1 MDTPRRPWLERIN
14 RPSHMVISYIHP
26 TAWYAWWSRFTQKC
40 AHMRVEFMLH
50 YTTLSN
56 FYFFNRKSR
65 YMWTERRCSEDG
77 EKIPSAKKEVAVSD
91 LAVDMRIGRLMM
103 SRTRDRHSSSIP
115 CSLFSLL
122 AYNIYT
128 PAPPYVSHYPS
139 PRSSLYIFPY
149 FIFDI
154 SFVLYISLAFQTEQ
168 STQITFLPQVS
179 IFDQIQNVCTYH
191 NSQWWCQDPQNW
203 VWSWWVLLGSW
214 HKGYHKV
221 HHLLTSHCLSLLRRH
236 HPLRQGMRWASR
248 LSLEDRV
255 HLHWLCSNVQKQ

>member
-1 MDTPRRPWLERIN
+1 MVRVVEQIYAKVCTYACRIYVALYNINKFLFFQPQVSLHVNGTKVQRGWRR
-14 RPSHMVISYIHP
+14 
-26 TAWYAWWSRFTQKC
+26 SRV
-40 AHMRVEFMLH
+40 RRR
-50 YTTLSN
+50 
-56 FYFFNRKSR
+56 RKL
-65 YMWTERRCSEDG
+65 
-77 EKIPSAKKEVAVSD
+77 AVSD

-154 SFVLYISLAFQTEQ
+154 SFVHYISLTFQTEQ

-191 NSQWWCQDPQNW
+191 NSQ
-203 VWSWWVLLGSW
+203 
-214 HKGYHKV
+214 
-221 HHLLTSHCLSLLRRH
+221 
-236 HPLRQGMRWASR
+236 
-248 LSLEDRV
+248 
-255 HLHWLCSNVQKQ
+255 